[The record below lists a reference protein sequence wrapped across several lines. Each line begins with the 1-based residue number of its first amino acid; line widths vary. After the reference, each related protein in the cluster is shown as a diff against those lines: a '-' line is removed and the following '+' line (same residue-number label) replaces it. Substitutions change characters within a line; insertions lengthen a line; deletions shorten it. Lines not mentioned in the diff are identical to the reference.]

1 MLKRIKP
8 ETYTLI
14 GILVLFVVG
23 SLFHFLYS
31 LTGECFIVGLFV
43 PINESIF
50 EHLKLVLYPMLF
62 VSLIVWY
69 RYKNKDLSFLTA
81 IPISII
87 VGILSVVLIYYFY
100 YFGLGIESLFLDI
113 FLLLLS
119 IFIGNMSFYWVR
131 VHHIQWSM
139 KISFAII
146 IILIILFTFWTFFP
160 PDLPLFIDYSM

>member
-1 MLKRIKP
+1 MIYIITII
-8 ETYTLI
+8 EF
-14 GILVLFVVG
+14 VLG
-23 SLFHFLYS
+23 SLMHFAYNVFS
-31 LTGECFIVGLFV
+31 NPIVAV
-43 PINESIF
+43 IAPVNESIF

-160 PDLPLFIDYSM
+160 PDLPLFIDYGM

>member
-1 MLKRIKP
+1 MIYIITII
-8 ETYTLI
+8 EF
-14 GILVLFVVG
+14 VLG
-23 SLFHFLYS
+23 SLMHFAYNVFS
-31 LTGECFIVGLFV
+31 NPIVAV
-43 PINESIF
+43 IAPVNESIF

-146 IILIILFTFWTFFP
+146 IILIILFSFNQKEET
-160 PDLPLFIDYSM
+160 

>member
-1 MLKRIKP
+1 MIYIITII
-8 ETYTLI
+8 EF
-14 GILVLFVVG
+14 VLG
-23 SLFHFLYS
+23 SLMHFAYNVFS
-31 LTGECFIVGLFV
+31 NPIVAV
-43 PINESIF
+43 IAPVNESIF

-81 IPISII
+81 SPISII

>member
-1 MLKRIKP
+1 MIYIITII
-8 ETYTLI
+8 EF
-14 GILVLFVVG
+14 VLG
-23 SLFHFLYS
+23 ALMHFAYNVFS
-31 LTGECFIVGLFV
+31 NPIVAV
-43 PINESIF
+43 IAPVNESIF

-100 YFGLGIESLFLDI
+100 YFGLGIESLVLDI